1 MSSWPVDIDTSPS
14 RTLQLSEVDEVGRYC
29 HLGAFHRSRT
39 VAFARRFGLFVIGY
53 CARLFA
59 MLLIGGFLCATLVR
73 LSPGYGVSEEE
84 LDSRLNAESR
94 QALRDRASDQGLTAF
109 YVGYWVRL
117 LHGDLG
123 TARSLRAPIEKLI
136 RERSR
141 ETLTSAGLGLLIGW
155 ALGLPLAIAT
165 VMTRSA
171 AIKVSAN
178 VLASIMLC
186 VPAGVL
192 ALLCI
197 IWQAPGRLVLGLVV
211 FPKVFEYARKLLAR
225 SAAMP
230 HVITAV
236 AKGLSPYRIIFWHIV
251 PPALPQLIALGGIS
265 MSLVF
270 AAAIPVEV
278 VCDIPGLGQLAWMA
292 ALGRDLNLLVVISLM
307 LTGVTLLANSF
318 ADAFGNR
325 KPMEAA

>member
-14 RTLQLSEVDEVGRYC
+14 RTLRLSEVDDAGRYRRP
-29 HLGAFHRSRT
+29 GVFHRSRT
-39 VAFARRFGLFVIGY
+39 TTVARRFGLFVIGY
-53 CARLFA
+53 SARLFA

-84 LDSRLNAESR
+84 LDSRLNSESR
-94 QALRDRASDQGLTAF
+94 QALRDQASDQGLTTF
-109 YVGYWVRL
+109 YLDYCVRL

-123 TARSLRAPIEKLI
+123 TARSLRAPVGELI
-136 RERSR
+136 RERSP
-141 ETLTSAGLGLLIGW
+141 ETLTSAGVGLLFGW

-171 AIKVSAN
+171 AIKISTN

-197 IWQAPGRLVLGLVV
+197 IWQVHGRLVLGLVV
-211 FPKVFEYARKLLAR
+211 FPKVFEYARKLLGR

-230 HVITAV
+230 HVVTAV
-236 AKGLSPYRIIFWHIV
+236 AKGMSPYRILLWHIV
-251 PPALPQLIALGGIS
+251 PPALPQLIAVGGIS

-270 AAAIPVEV
+270 AASVPVEV

-292 ALGRDLNLLVVISLM
+292 ASGRDLNLLVVIALM
-307 LTGVTLLANSF
+307 LTAVTLLANSF
-318 ADAFGNR
+318 ADLFGRR
-325 KPMEAA
+325 KAMEAA

>member
-29 HLGAFHRSRT
+29 RLGAFHRSRT

-94 QALRDRASDQGLTAF
+94 QALRDQASDQGLTAF

-123 TARSLRAPIEKLI
+123 TARSLRAPIEELI

-211 FPKVFEYARKLLAR
+211 F
-225 SAAMP
+225 
-230 HVITAV
+230 HVLVLHFHVATA
-236 AKGLSPYRIIFWHIV
+236 F
-251 PPALPQLIALGGIS
+251 
-265 MSLVF
+265 
-270 AAAIPVEV
+270 
-278 VCDIPGLGQLAWMA
+278 
-292 ALGRDLNLLVVISLM
+292 
-307 LTGVTLLANSF
+307 T
-318 ADAFGNR
+318 
-325 KPMEAA
+325 